1 MAELKTKENS
11 TNVIAFLNGIENEA
25 RKTDALKLLD
35 LITDV
40 TGETPKMWGTS
51 IVGFGNYHYKYPSG
65 REGDWFLTG
74 FAARKQAL
82 TLYLCFDLSK
92 YTGYLEKL
100 GKHTTGKGCLYIK
113 SLEDVDIDV
122 LGSLIRESSSNPE
135 YKA

>member
-1 MAELKTKENS
+1 MAELKTQKNS
-11 TNVIAFLNGIENEA
+11 KSVTTFLNSIENDI
-25 RKTDALKLLD
+25 RKKDAFTLLE
-35 LITDV
+35 LIEDV
-40 TGETPKMWGTS
+40 TGEQPKMWGTS